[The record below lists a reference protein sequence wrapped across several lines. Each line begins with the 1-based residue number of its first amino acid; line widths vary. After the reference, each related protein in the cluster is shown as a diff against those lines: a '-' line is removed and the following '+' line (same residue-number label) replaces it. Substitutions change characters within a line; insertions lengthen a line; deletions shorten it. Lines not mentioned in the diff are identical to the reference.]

1 MKKTKRLTIATLV
14 LVIGLAV
21 PAQAAIKIGTPY
33 SPVGGVSLRS
43 VTTSTVT
50 SAPAAA
56 QTTSTVKAPVAANK
70 SGSVI
75 SLKNY
80 FSNTVTKTP
89 TTPGTTTPTPATPQ
103 TPAPA
108 PSTPTTPAP
117 APTTPAPK
125 PTTPTTP
132 APAPATPTAPATQPV
147 TTPAPAS
154 PATSLNA
161 QEQQMVDEIN
171 KERAAAGL
179 TPLKVELRLAGL
191 ARTKAQDM
199 KTNGYFSHTS
209 PTYGTPFEMLKN
221 AGIQYRSAGENIARN
236 VSVDAAMAAFMSSD
250 GHRKNILNP
259 GYTHVGIGVVS
270 SSSGNYYVQIFAQL

>member
-33 SPVGGVSLRS
+33 SPAGAISLRS
-43 VTTSTVT
+43 LTSTTAKV
-50 SAPAAA
+50 APDAT
-56 QTTSTVKAPVAANK
+56 QTTSSLKTPVLNSTNK
-70 SGSVI
+70 SGSSVI
-75 SLKNY
+75 SLKDY
-80 FSNTVTKTP
+80 FSNITTKTP
-89 TTPGTTTPTPATPQ
+89 TTPGTTAPIPTGPQ
-103 TPAPA
+103 TPSPT
-108 PSTPTTPAP
+108 PSTPAP
-117 APTTPAPK
+117 APTSPAPK

-132 APAPATPTAPATQPV
+132 APAPVTPTPTPPSTQPS
-147 TTPAPAS
+147 TA

-171 KERAAAGL
+171 KERAASGL
-179 TPLKVELRLAGL
+179 APLKVDLRLAGL

-209 PTYGTPFEMLKN
+209 PTYGTPFDMLKN

-250 GHRKNILNP
+250 GHRKNILNS